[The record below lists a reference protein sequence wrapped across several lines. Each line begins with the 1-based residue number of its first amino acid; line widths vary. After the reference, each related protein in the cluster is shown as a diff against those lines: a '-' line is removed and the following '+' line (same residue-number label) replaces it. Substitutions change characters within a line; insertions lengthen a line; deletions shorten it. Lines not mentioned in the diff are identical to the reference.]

1 MLAEGIYSTFVHS
14 FILRGLNTEGIESK
28 CGISSVTDA
37 FARDVLGFFWFF
49 FLELDELLTSKCFV
63 LSSGLQMFLGCRD
76 DSKAVTGL

>member
-37 FARDVLGFFWFF
+37 FARDVLEWFFLFGFFFG
-49 FLELDELLTSKCFV
+49 V
-63 LSSGLQMFLGCRD
+63 G
-76 DSKAVTGL
+76 